1 MTYPKDLRY
10 SPFTMKLEH
19 ITTKPTHTAPIP
31 AFDFLFAASDKRPAS
46 AAKRERS
53 WLQRP
58 LRTRRV

>member
-1 MTYPKDLRY
+1 MN
-10 SPFTMKLEH
+10 LEH
-19 ITTKPTHTAPIP
+19 ITSKPTHTSPIP
-31 AFDFLFAASDKRPAS
+31 AFDFLFAAPEKRPAAT